1 MNKHLVSGALV
12 LLLILGVYLFSN
24 GYFSSDSQT
33 DAPVV
38 SAHEL
43 TYHNTTKG
51 WYAEPEGEGNYPG
64 VVMVHEWW
72 GLNDHIKD
80 KAEELAAEGYRVLAV
95 DLHGSVATTREE
107 AMALVQSLN
116 QEEAIANM
124 SAAVAFLKQEGSEQI
139 AVLGWCFGGGQALQ
153 FSLTGEDI
161 DASVVYYG
169 TLVTDSARLS
179 GITWP
184 VLGIF
189 GSVDQSIS
197 TTTVAAFENTLNEL
211 GIENEIYIY
220 EGVGHAFANPSGDNY
235 ASEEAKDAWE
245 KTLTFLNRTLK

>member
-1 MNKHLVSGALV
+1 MEKHLIPGALIV
-12 LLLILGVYLFSN
+12 LLIVGVYLFSN
-24 GYFSSDSQT
+24 GYFSSD
-33 DAPVV
+33 APEKEAVV

-72 GLNDHIKD
+72 GLNEHIKE
-80 KAEELAAEGYRVLAV
+80 KAEELAEQGYRVLAV

-107 AMALVQSLN
+107 AMALVGSLD
-116 QEEAIANM
+116 QEAALSNM
-124 SAAVAFLKQEGSEQI
+124 KAAVAFLKQEGAEKV

-161 DASVVYYG
+161 DATVVYYG
-169 TLVTDSARLS
+169 TLVTEPARLS
-179 GITWP
+179 AIQWP

-189 GSVDQSIS
+189 GSADQSIS
-197 TTTVAAFENTLNEL
+197 TTTVAAFEAALNQLE
-211 GIENEIYIY
+211 IENEVYVY
-220 EGVGHAFANPSGDNY
+220 EGVGHAFANPSGNNY

-245 KTLTFLNRTLK
+245 KTLTFLNRTLR